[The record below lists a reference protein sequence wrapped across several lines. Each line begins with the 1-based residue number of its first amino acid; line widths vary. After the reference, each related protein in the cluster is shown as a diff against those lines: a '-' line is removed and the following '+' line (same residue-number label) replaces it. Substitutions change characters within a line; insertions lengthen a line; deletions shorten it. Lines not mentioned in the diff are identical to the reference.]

1 MAFNFYKKAV
11 YFYHNF
17 RIAFGKYKEKANF
30 IKVFTHLNTKQLFK
44 NFLSF
49 LLFLCS
55 ATAIF
60 GQIKK
65 DTIALSEIT
74 LKGSPIKNVLQN
86 VASSVSVI
94 TTADINKSDG
104 IILTP
109 ILNKIPGVTM
119 QQGAFN
125 TNRITIRGI
134 GARSQYGT
142 NKIKAYFDGIPLSS
156 GEGETTIDDIDLAS
170 IEKIEIIKGPNS
182 TSFGSGLGGVI
193 QLFSRE
199 TPLLESFGKSTVTFG
214 SFGLLQQRLSAGYSD
229 SKTNVFTS
237 FTDLQSDGFRANSSY
252 NRKSFNLHGK
262 QKINSKGD
270 LSFLGTF
277 TRLKAFIPS
286 SINETDLKNNPE
298 KAAATW
304 AAAQGFESYDKFMLG
319 LGYDHQFSEK
329 WSMQTSVFSNFK
341 DAYEPR
347 PFDIFDEKTSAAG
360 FRSNV
365 NYKDRL
371 FSLPFELSLGTE
383 LLMEKYAYSLFE
395 NLYQSQPGQGS
406 IKGDEFS
413 AIKQNRNYTNYFL
426 QMELWIS
433 EKLHLETGVALNTTK
448 YSLEDV
454 FENNSGGQKM
464 PFTFGNVW
472 SPRVGL
478 SYKVSNGKN
487 IFTSVSKG
495 FSVPSVAE
503 TLTPEGQINTD
514 LKPEIGWNYELG
526 FKGNWL
532 ENKVYTEVTFY
543 TTQIKNLL
551 VARRT
556 DNDQFVGINA
566 GSSSHTGL
574 EFLVNYTLLE
584 LTQLQIKPYFSGAV
598 NNFKFK
604 EFLDGDADYSGNQ
617 LTGVPEKQFNFGVD
631 LNTKNG
637 FSVNT
642 SFRTMGK
649 IPLNDSNTKYSERYS
664 LLDIKTAYVFT
675 ILKILKTELNAGVNN
690 ALDTKYAANI
700 LPNAVG
706 FGTAAPRYFY
716 PGNPVNFY
724 GGFSVSYVF

>member
-55 ATAIF
+55 TTTIF

-182 TSFGSGLGGVI
+182 TSFGSSLGGVI

-262 QKINSKGD
+262 QKIASNGS

-277 TRLKAFIPS
+277 TRLKAYIPS

-329 WSMQTSVFSNFK
+329 WSMQTIVFSNFK

-347 PFDIFDEKTSAAG
+347 PFDILDEKTSAAG

-383 LLMEKYAYSLFE
+383 LLTEKYAYSLFE

-433 EKLHLETGVALNTTK
+433 EKLHMETGVALNTTK

-472 SPRVGL
+472 SPRVGF
-478 SYKVSNGKN
+478 SYKISNGKN

-532 ENKVYTEVTFY
+532 KNKVYTEVTFY

-574 EFLVNYTLLE
+574 EFLVNYKIIE
-584 LTQLQIKPYFSGAV
+584 LTQLQITPYFSGAV

-716 PGNPVNFY
+716 PGNPVKFY
-724 GGFSVSYVF
+724 GGFSVSYIF

>member
-1 MAFNFYKKAV
+1 M
-11 YFYHNF
+11 
-17 RIAFGKYKEKANF
+17 
-30 IKVFTHLNTKQLFK
+30 FK
-44 NFLSF
+44 NSLSF

-55 ATAIF
+55 VFTVF

-74 LKGSPIKNVLQN
+74 LKGSPIKNAPQN
-86 VASSVSVI
+86 TASSVSVI

-109 ILNKIPGVTM
+109 VLNKIPGVTM
-119 QQGAFN
+119 QQGALN

-170 IEKIEIIKGPNS
+170 IEKTEIIKGPNS

-214 SFGLLQQRLSAGYSD
+214 SFGLLQNRLSAGYSD
-229 SKTNVFTS
+229 SKTNVFAS
-237 FTDLQSDGFRANSSY
+237 FTDLQSEGFRENSSY
-252 NRKSFNLHGK
+252 DRKSFNLHAK
-262 QKINSKGD
+262 QKINSKGSF
-270 LSFLGTF
+270 SFLGTF

-286 SINETDLKNNPE
+286 SINETDLRNNPE

-329 WSMQTSVFSNFK
+329 WSLQTSIFSNFK

-347 PFDIFDEKTSAAG
+347 PFDILDEKTSSLG
-360 FRSNV
+360 LRSNV
-365 NYKDRL
+365 NYKDQL
-371 FSLPFELSLGTE
+371 FSLPFELSFGTE
-383 LLMEKYAYSLFE
+383 LLTEKYAYSLFK
-395 NLYQSQPGQGS
+395 NLYKSQPGQGS
-406 IKGDEFS
+406 LKGDEFS
-413 AIKQNRNYTNYFL
+413 SIEQNRNYSNYFL
-426 QMELWIS
+426 QMEFWIS
-433 EKLHLETGVALNTTK
+433 DKLHLETGVAFNTTK
-448 YSLEDV
+448 YSLKDI
-454 FENNSGGQKM
+454 FENNSEAQKM

-472 SPRVGL
+472 SPRIGF
-478 SYKVSNGKN
+478 SYKVSKGKN

-514 LKPEIGWNYELG
+514 LKPEVGWNYELG

-532 ENKVYTEVTFY
+532 ENKIYTEVTFY
-543 TTQIKNLL
+543 STQIENLL

-556 DNDQFVGINA
+556 ANDQFVGINA
-566 GSSSHTGL
+566 GSSSHSGL
-574 EFLVNYTLLE
+574 EFLVNYKLFE
-584 LTQLQIKPYFSGAV
+584 LTQFQMTSYFSGAV
-598 NNFKFK
+598 NTFKFK

-631 LNTKNG
+631 LTTKNG
-637 FSVNT
+637 FGVNT

-664 LLDIKTAYVFT
+664 LLDIKTTYVFT
-675 ILKILKTELNAGVNN
+675 ILKILKTELNAGINN

-724 GGFSVSYVF
+724 GGFSVAFLF

>member
-1 MAFNFYKKAV
+1 M
-11 YFYHNF
+11 
-17 RIAFGKYKEKANF
+17 
-30 IKVFTHLNTKQLFK
+30 FK
-44 NFLSF
+44 NSLSF

-55 ATAIF
+55 VFTVF

-74 LKGSPIKNVLQN
+74 LKGSPIKNAPQN
-86 VASSVSVI
+86 TASSVSVI
-94 TTADINKSDG
+94 TTVDINKSDG

-109 ILNKIPGVTM
+109 VLNKIPGVTM
-119 QQGAFN
+119 QQGALN

-156 GEGETTIDDIDLAS
+156 GDGETTIDDIDLAS

-214 SFGLLQQRLSAGYSD
+214 SFGLLQNRLSAGYSD
-229 SKTNVFTS
+229 SKTNVFAS
-237 FTDLQSDGFRANSSY
+237 FTDLQSEGFRENSSY
-252 NRKSFNLHGK
+252 DRKSFNLHAK
-262 QKINSKGD
+262 QKINSKGSF
-270 LSFLGTF
+270 SFLGTF

-329 WSMQTSVFSNFK
+329 WSLQTSIFSNFK

-347 PFDIFDEKTSAAG
+347 PFDILDEKTSSLG
-360 FRSNV
+360 LRSNV
-365 NYKDRL
+365 NYKDQL
-371 FSLPFELSLGTE
+371 FSLPFELSFGTE
-383 LLMEKYAYSLFE
+383 LLTEKYAYSLFK
-395 NLYQSQPGQGS
+395 NLYKSQPGQGS
-406 IKGDEFS
+406 LKGDEFS
-413 AIKQNRNYTNYFL
+413 SIEQNRNYSNYFL
-426 QMELWIS
+426 QMEFWIS
-433 EKLHLETGVALNTTK
+433 DKLHLETGVAFNTTK
-448 YSLEDV
+448 YSLKDI
-454 FENNSGGQKM
+454 FENNSGAQKM

-472 SPRVGL
+472 SPRIGF
-478 SYKVSNGKN
+478 SYKVSKGKN

-514 LKPEIGWNYELG
+514 LKPEVGWNYELG

-532 ENKVYTEVTFY
+532 ENKIYTEVTFY
-543 TTQIKNLL
+543 STQIENLL

-556 DNDQFVGINA
+556 ANDQFVGINA
-566 GSSSHTGL
+566 GSSSHSGL
-574 EFLVNYTLLE
+574 EFLVNYKLFE
-584 LTQLQIKPYFSGAV
+584 LTQFQMTSYFSGAV
-598 NNFKFK
+598 NTFKFK

-631 LNTKNG
+631 LTTKNG
-637 FSVNT
+637 FGVNT
-642 SFRTMGK
+642 SFRTMSK

-664 LLDIKTAYVFT
+664 LLDIKTTYVFT
-675 ILKILKTELNAGVNN
+675 ILKILKTELNAGINN

-724 GGFSVSYVF
+724 GGFSVAFLF

>member
-1 MAFNFYKKAV
+1 M
-11 YFYHNF
+11 
-17 RIAFGKYKEKANF
+17 
-30 IKVFTHLNTKQLFK
+30 FK
-44 NFLSF
+44 NSLSF

-55 ATAIF
+55 VFTVF

-74 LKGSPIKNVLQN
+74 LKGSPIKNAPQN
-86 VASSVSVI
+86 TASSVSVI

-109 ILNKIPGVTM
+109 VLNKIPGVTM
-119 QQGAFN
+119 QQGALN

-193 QLFSRE
+193 HLFSRE

-214 SFGLLQQRLSAGYSD
+214 SFGLLQNRLSAGYSD
-229 SKTNVFTS
+229 SKTNVFAS
-237 FTDLQSDGFRANSSY
+237 FTDLQSDGFRENSSY
-252 NRKSFNLHGK
+252 DRKSFNLHAK
-262 QKINSKGD
+262 QKINSKGSF
-270 LSFLGTF
+270 SFLGTF

-329 WSMQTSVFSNFK
+329 WSLQTSIFSNFK

-347 PFDIFDEKTSAAG
+347 PFDILDEKTSSLG
-360 FRSNV
+360 LRSNV
-365 NYKDRL
+365 NYKDQL
-371 FSLPFELSLGTE
+371 FSLPFELSFGTE
-383 LLMEKYAYSLFE
+383 LLTEKYAYSLFK
-395 NLYQSQPGQGS
+395 NLYKSQPGQGS
-406 IKGDEFS
+406 LKGDEFS
-413 AIKQNRNYTNYFL
+413 SIEQNRNYSNYFL
-426 QMELWIS
+426 QMEFWIS
-433 EKLHLETGVALNTTK
+433 DKLHLETGVAFNTTK
-448 YSLEDV
+448 YSLKDI
-454 FENNSGGQKM
+454 FENNSGAQKM
-464 PFTFGNVW
+464 PFAFGNVW
-472 SPRVGL
+472 SPRIGF
-478 SYKVSNGKN
+478 SYKVSKGKN

-514 LKPEIGWNYELG
+514 LKPEVGWNYELG

-532 ENKVYTEVTFY
+532 ENKIYTEVTFY
-543 TTQIKNLL
+543 STQIENLL

-556 DNDQFVGINA
+556 ANDQFVGINA
-566 GSSSHTGL
+566 GSSSHSGL
-574 EFLVNYTLLE
+574 EFLVNYKLFE
-584 LTQLQIKPYFSGAV
+584 LTQFQMTSYFSGAV
-598 NNFKFK
+598 NTFKFK

-631 LNTKNG
+631 LTTKNG
-637 FSVNT
+637 FGVNT
-642 SFRTMGK
+642 SFRTMSK

-664 LLDIKTAYVFT
+664 LLDIKTTYVFT
-675 ILKILKTELNAGVNN
+675 IFKILKTELNAGINN
-690 ALDTKYAANI
+690 ALGTKYAANI

-724 GGFSVSYVF
+724 GGFSVAFLF

>member
-1 MAFNFYKKAV
+1 M
-11 YFYHNF
+11 
-17 RIAFGKYKEKANF
+17 
-30 IKVFTHLNTKQLFK
+30 FK

-49 LLFLCS
+49 LLFLIS
-55 ATAIF
+55 ATAVF

-65 DTIALSEIT
+65 DTVALSEIT

-86 VASSVSVI
+86 TASSVSVI

-109 ILNKIPGVTM
+109 VLNKIPGVTM
-119 QQGAFN
+119 QQGALN

-134 GARSQYGT
+134 GARSQYGS

-214 SFGLLQQRLSAGYSD
+214 SFGLLQQRLSAGCSD

-262 QKINSKGD
+262 QKMGSKGS

-277 TRLKAFIPS
+277 TRLKAYIPS

-298 KAAATW
+298 KAASTW

-329 WSMQTSVFSNFK
+329 WSIQTSVFSNFK

-347 PFDIFDEKTSAAG
+347 PFDVLEEKTSGAG

-365 NYKDRL
+365 NYKDQL
-371 FSLPFELSLGTE
+371 FSLPFELSFGTE
-383 LLMEKYAYSLFE
+383 LLTEKYAYSLFE

-406 IKGDEFS
+406 IQGDEFS
-413 AIKQNRNYTNYFL
+413 VIKQNRNYSNYFL

-433 EKLHLETGVALNTTK
+433 KKLHLETGVALNTTK

-454 FENNSGGQKM
+454 FENNSGAQKM

-478 SYKVSNGKN
+478 SYQVSKGKN
-487 IFTSVSKG
+487 IFVSISKG

-514 LKPEIGWNYELG
+514 LKPEVGWNYELG

-532 ENKVYTEVTFY
+532 KNKVYTEVTFY

-574 EFLVNYTLLE
+574 EFLVNYKLLE
-584 LTQLQIKPYFSGAV
+584 KTQLQITPYFSGAV

-617 LTGVPEKQFNFGVD
+617 LTGVPENQFNFGID
-631 LNTKNG
+631 LTTKNG

-664 LLDIKTAYVFT
+664 LLDIKTTYFFT
-675 ILKILKTELNAGVNN
+675 ILKILKTELNAGINN

-706 FGTAAPRYFY
+706 FGSAAPRYFY
-716 PGNPVNFY
+716 PGNPINYY
-724 GGFSVSYVF
+724 GGFSVTYVF

>member
-1 MAFNFYKKAV
+1 MFKK
-11 YFYHNF
+11 
-17 RIAFGKYKEKANF
+17 
-30 IKVFTHLNTKQLFK
+30 
-44 NFLSF
+44 FLSF

-237 FTDLQSDGFRANSSY
+237 YTNLQSDGFRANSSY

-262 QKINSKGD
+262 QKMGSKGS

-347 PFDIFDEKTSAAG
+347 PFDILDEKTSAAG

-383 LLMEKYAYSLFE
+383 LLTEKYAYSLFE

-433 EKLHLETGVALNTTK
+433 EKLHMETGVALNTTK

-454 FENNSGGQKM
+454 FENNSGGKKM

-472 SPRVGL
+472 SPRVGF
-478 SYKVSNGKN
+478 SYKISNGKN

-532 ENKVYTEVTFY
+532 KNKVYTEVTFY
-543 TTQIKNLL
+543 TTQIQNLL

-664 LLDIKTAYVFT
+664 LLDIKTTYVFT

-706 FGTAAPRYFY
+706 FGNAAPRYFY